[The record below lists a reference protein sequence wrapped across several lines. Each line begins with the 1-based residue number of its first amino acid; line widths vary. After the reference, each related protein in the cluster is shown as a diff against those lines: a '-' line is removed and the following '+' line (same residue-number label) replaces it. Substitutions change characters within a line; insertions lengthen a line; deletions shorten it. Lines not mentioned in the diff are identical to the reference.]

1 MKISLSCCIT
11 ASHLLKGPKVQYIQR
26 IHWDLLQSRDVTELR
41 ILSNNMESGE
51 RLASP
56 SSAPSSL
63 LITSSTVS
71 SAVYSPAPAPVS
83 AKTPSPK
90 CSLTPSPATLGSPLT
105 TCGDLFRVAGD
116 HHFNMSTVSSAFPIF
131 NHPAFGLYTTSSGH
145 SEFGGLGSLGM
156 SALAAHSQLGSF
168 PGMRVFPEW
177 WRAAEAQGRGAAA
190 FFPHLLGLPPMF
202 LPQLQQSHD
211 PSPFQA
217 RTTSKNGRATAE
229 GVNGAVNG
237 NSVSTVSG
245 GISTTATMFST
256 QGSTEKLKGTNNCSG
271 KIRMSHQDMDQVKEK
286 TKEKKLCK
294 KLVEASSDSESGSS
308 SDISSEGLNSS
319 ESDDLDDD
327 DDDQSNDS
335 DDSNSAKESVK
346 RKIKGLTQSPADSKK
361 KKPRAAEGEEARDSR
376 TALLQKHPDEAFL
389 HSHHYPLHPSPQPPA
404 LPQSMALVFQSS
416 RTREEELK
424 QHTSVIQAT
433 GRASIKPLALVTQPR
448 REASSSPQP
457 VRPFSLSSS
466 PKSYP
471 LSSSPK
477 PNAVSH
483 SPKPLS
489 LCSSPKPLSSSPKP
503 LSLSTSSKPPSRSSS
518 PKPPTLSPSHK
529 PKSRTASPKLPNLSD
544 SMKAGGRT
552 FLDETLLHINNFK
565 LKQEHFKQ
573 AFPLPLTHQDL
584 FKSPKKNKMAVSSSS
599 SLPPPKLSPETL
611 SSHTLPSPHTN
622 NSNLFLAT
630 SFLGPHPNGV
640 IHSTVQDA
648 PLALITKPR
657 SISQSRSINNKSL
670 LAATSPSFSMPVN
683 LSTRTK
689 EHSSG
694 GLAHRAGKSKAQ
706 HKDFHKG
713 KDHQTHLVQSLVELF
728 RATESDIPD
737 SKDSEDSL
745 EDDEDDDDDE
755 DSDDSLSESE
765 SNVESDS
772 DGSGDNV
779 KDLKETTTDPEAER
793 NPLKLTKVSSLL
805 NNTSSGL
812 SASCSPLNLQVIKAA
827 GGLANPAI
835 VTSSGA
841 LAYHSTP
848 SSSSTLCP
856 TPPGSGKRRR
866 VTDERELRTPLQFG
880 WQRETRIHN
889 ETGRL
894 QGDVAY
900 YAPCGKKIR
909 QYPDVMKYLSR
920 NGISDIT
927 RDNFSFSAKIRVGDF
942 YEAREGPQG
951 LQWSLLTEEEVI
963 PRILAMEGR
972 RGRPPN
978 PEHQRTGDESPRS
991 RRRKGRRPNVG
1002 KADISGA
1009 TDAKVLRKLEAQEMA
1024 RQAAQIKMM
1033 RKLEQQ
1039 AMARAAKEAR
1049 KQQAIMAAE
1058 EKRKQKEQ
1066 VKILKQQEKIKRI
1079 QQIQMEK
1086 ELRAQQI
1093 LETKRKKTEEA
1104 ANAKIME
1111 AEKRNKEKEMRRQQ
1125 AVILKH
1131 QELERHRLDMERERR
1146 RQHMMLMKTMDARK
1160 KAEERE
1166 RLKQEKKDEKRLNKE
1181 RKLELRRLELEI
1193 AKELKKPNED
1203 MCLADHKLLPELS
1216 RIPGLFLPGSSF
1228 SDCLMVMQFLRSFGK
1243 VLGFDVN
1250 THVPNLSVLQEGLLN
1265 LGDSMGQVQDLL
1277 VRMLSAVVCDPGL
1290 PPGHRTKTALG
1301 DHLAN
1306 VGINQDN
1313 VSEALQIY
1321 MEAHCGETE
1330 LQTELKEVTVS
1341 LKTKAFQAHTPAQ
1354 KASVLALLVNELS
1367 CSKSVVSEIDKNID
1381 HMTNLRRDKWVIEG
1395 TLRKL
1400 RTIHA
1405 KKTGKRDSGVGGE
1418 ETQSLGTPNP
1428 GRKRKRKGGD
1438 SEEDEDDDEDSE
1450 DQGDEDDDDDDEEE
1464 RGKKG
1469 KKVETCEEEDDGDQ
1483 TASVEELEKQIDKLT
1498 KQQSQIRRKLFE
1510 SSHSL
1515 RSMMFG
1521 QDRYKRRYWVL
1532 PQCGGIFVEGMETGK
1547 EELDRERLRS
1557 TELVHMEEEVER
1569 RPEVEGRPGA
1579 SSLEGS
1585 TDGDMASPD
1594 KHSLNIFLQK
1604 PGSFSKLSKL
1614 LEVAKMSP
1622 DSDNHSQS
1630 CRPVKVPTAVSSPIH
1645 PTTQTILPSSPC
1657 AAPPPLCLEVKAEP
1671 STALFSPP
1679 YLSGNSS
1686 PGKMSSSSL
1695 QQQQLQPNDQLLRV
1709 LTEKSGHWFSLLP
1722 RSPCDE
1728 SSTTTP
1734 PAFSPQS
1741 SSITRPKSPSSLSPN
1756 PPATTSASPSNST
1769 TGINN
1774 FSLSALQQ
1782 VKSGVHMMGLPFCGW
1797 PGGMMSTTLPFSA
1810 SPLPPSMLSAA
1821 YHHVEGNGNPF
1832 LAASSLSSS
1841 KSKSPVPAGDK
1852 PLSAPPAVVEVA
1864 KTQDYPDPLPI
1875 PEEMLSGWWRVAD
1888 MEELRSLVK
1897 ALHSRGIREKAL
1909 QKQIQKHMEYIA
1921 QACAKNR
1928 DVVVIDESELEENG
1942 VSEETVESWCVEEQ
1956 AMEMDIAVL
1965 QQVEELERKV
1975 TSASL
1980 QVKSWM
1986 YAEPQSERGDLVYH
2000 EHKPIAKLL
2009 PAGEERPAGDKE
2021 RASGNN
2027 SLVRH
2032 VNNPLDIAVTRLA
2045 ELERNIERRYLKSPL
2060 STTVQVKL
2068 DNVLGTVTV
2077 PAPAPSHNVDGEGGE
2092 EGLAPGMKV
2101 WRKAVGEVRSAA
2113 QLALCVQQLQ
2123 KSIAWERSIMKVYCQ
2138 LCRKGDNEELLL
2150 LCDGCDKGCHTYC
2163 HKPKITTIPDGD
2175 WFCPACISKASGRSP
2190 EKKKKQQ
2197 SRAGAAGGGKRS
2209 TEVKRS
2215 RKLSSVASA
2224 EVSEDDAASTS
2235 SSTPKKWS
2243 KEPKKRKSLGEESPA
2258 TNQSKQ
2264 DSTSPVCGKKAKTA
2278 MSARDD
2284 DKDLNLCRV
2293 LLAELEVHQDAW
2305 PFLNPVNPKSVP
2317 GYKKVIRKPMDFSTI
2332 REKLVNSQYLNLETF
2347 IIDVNLVFDN
2357 CEKFNEDNSDIGR
2370 AGHNM
2375 RSFFQKRWTEL
2386 LKQTN

>member
-909 QYPDVMKYLSR
+909 QYPDVMK
-920 NGISDIT
+920 
-927 RDNFSFSAKIRVGDF
+927 
-942 YEAREGPQG
+942 G

-1547 EELDRERLRS
+1547 GAEELDRERLRS

-2045 ELERNIERRYLKSPL
+2045 ELERNIERR
-2060 STTVQVKL
+2060 
-2068 DNVLGTVTV
+2068 
-2077 PAPAPSHNVDGEGGE
+2077 GE

>member
-1 MKISLSCCIT
+1 
-11 ASHLLKGPKVQYIQR
+11 
-26 IHWDLLQSRDVTELR
+26 
-41 ILSNNMESGE
+41 MESGE

-63 LITSSTVS
+63 HITSSTVS
-71 SAVYSPAPAPVS
+71 SAVYSPAPAPVL
-83 AKTPSPK
+83 AKTPSLK

-105 TCGDLFRVAGD
+105 TCGDLFRAAGD

-156 SALAAHSQLGSF
+156 SAALAAHSQLGAF
-168 PGMRVFPEW
+168 PGMGAFPEW

-217 RTTSKNGRATAE
+217 RTPSKNGRATAK

-237 NSVSTVSG
+237 SSVSTVSG
-245 GISTTATMFST
+245 GISTTATTFST
-256 QGSTEKLKGTNNCSG
+256 QGNTEKLKGTNNGSG
-271 KIRMSHQDMDQVKEK
+271 KIRMSHQDMNQVKEK
-286 TKEKKLCK
+286 TKEKKLGK
-294 KLVEASSDSESGSS
+294 KLVEASSNSDSESGSS

-346 RKIKGLTQSPADSKK
+346 RKIKGLTQSPADTKK
-361 KKPRAAEGEEARDSR
+361 KKLRVAEGEEARDSR

-389 HSHHYPLHPSPQPPA
+389 HSLHYPLHPSPQPPA

-457 VRPFSLSSS
+457 TRPFSLSSS

-477 PNAVSH
+477 PNAVSS

-489 LCSSPKPLSSSPKP
+489 LCSSPKPLSSSPKPLSSSPKP
-503 LSLSTSSKPPSRSSS
+503 LSLSTSSKPPSLSSS

-529 PKSRTASPKLPNLSD
+529 PKSRTASPKLPTLSD

-584 FKSPKKNKMAVSSSS
+584 FKSPKKKKMAASSSL

-630 SFLGPHPNGV
+630 SFLGPHHNGV

-657 SISQSRSINNKSL
+657 SISQSRSTNNKSL

-683 LSTRTK
+683 LSTGTK

-694 GLAHRAGKSKAQ
+694 GLASTSPGLAHRAGKSKAQ
-706 HKDFHKG
+706 HKALHKG
-713 KDHQTHLVQSLVELF
+713 KDHQTHLVHSLVELF
-728 RATESDIPD
+728 RGTESDIPD
-737 SKDSEDSL
+737 SKDSDDSVEDD
-745 EDDEDDDDDE
+745 DDEDDDDDE
-755 DSDDSLSESE
+755 EDSGDSLSESE

-772 DGSGDNV
+772 DGSEDNV
-779 KDLKETTTDPEAER
+779 KDRNETTTDPEAETTA
-793 NPLKLTKVSSLL
+793 LKLTKGSSSLL

-827 GGLANPAI
+827 GGLPTPAI

-848 SSSSTLCP
+848 SSSSSSTLCS

-889 ETGRL
+889 VTGRL

-1002 KADISGA
+1002 EADFPGA
-1009 TDAKVLRKLEAQEMA
+1009 TDAKLLRKLEAQEMA

-1058 EKRKQKEQ
+1058 EKRKQKER

-1079 QQIQMEK
+1079 QQILMEK

-1131 QELERHRLDMERERR
+1131 QELERHRLDMVWERERR
-1146 RQHMMLMKTMDARK
+1146 RQHMMLTKAMDARK
-1160 KAEERE
+1160 KTEERE
-1166 RLKQEKKDEKRLNKE
+1166 RVKQEKKDEKRLNKE

-1250 THVPNLSVLQEGLLN
+1250 AHVPNLSVLQEGLLN

-1321 MEAHCGETE
+1321 MEAHRDETE
-1330 LQTELKEVTVS
+1330 LQTELGEVTAS
-1341 LKTKAFQAHTPAQ
+1341 LKTKAFQAHTPTQ
-1354 KASVLALLVNELS
+1354 KASVLAFLVNELS

-1405 KKTGKRDSGVGGE
+1405 KKTGKRDSGMGGE

-1450 DQGDEDDDDDDEEE
+1450 DQGDEDDDEEEEE

-1532 PQCGGIFVEGMETGK
+1532 PQCGGIFVEGMATGK
-1547 EELDRERLRS
+1547 GAEELERERLRS
-1557 TELVHMEEEVER
+1557 TELVHVKEEEVER
-1569 RPEVEGRPGA
+1569 RP
-1579 SSLEGS
+1579 GS
-1585 TDGDMASPD
+1585 TDGDMATPD
-1594 KHSLNIFLQK
+1594 KHSLNLFLQK

-1630 CRPVKVPTAVSSPIH
+1630 CSPIKVPTTVPSPIH
-1645 PTTQTILPSSPC
+1645 PTTQTTLPSSPC
-1657 AAPPPLCLEVKAEP
+1657 AAPSPLCPEVKAEP

-1686 PGKMSSSSL
+1686 PGKMSSSSV
-1695 QQQQLQPNDQLLRV
+1695 QQQLQPNDQLLRA
-1709 LTEKSGHWFSLLP
+1709 LMEKSGHWFSLLP

-1741 SSITRPKSPSSLSPN
+1741 SSLSPN
-1756 PPATTSASPSNST
+1756 PPATTSASNPT

-1774 FSLSALQQ
+1774 FSLSALQ

-1841 KSKSPVPAGDK
+1841 KSKSPVPAGEK
-1852 PLSAPPAVVEVA
+1852 LPSAPPTVVEVA
-1864 KTQDYPDPLPI
+1864 KTQDYPNPLPI

-2009 PAGEERPAGDKE
+2009 PAGEEQPAGDKE

-2045 ELERNIERRYLKSPL
+2045 ELERNIERR
-2060 STTVQVKL
+2060 
-2068 DNVLGTVTV
+2068 
-2077 PAPAPSHNVDGEGGE
+2077 GE

-2175 WFCPACISKASGRSP
+2175 WFCPACISKASGQSP
-2190 EKKKKQQ
+2190 ENKKHQ
-2197 SRAGAAGGGKRS
+2197 SRAGAAGGGKRG

-2224 EVSEDDAASTS
+2224 EVSEDDAAS

-2278 MSARDD
+2278 TSARDD

>member
-1 MKISLSCCIT
+1 
-11 ASHLLKGPKVQYIQR
+11 
-26 IHWDLLQSRDVTELR
+26 
-41 ILSNNMESGE
+41 MESGE

-63 LITSSTVS
+63 HITSSTVS
-71 SAVYSPAPAPVS
+71 SAVYSPAPAPVL
-83 AKTPSPK
+83 AKTPSLK

-105 TCGDLFRVAGD
+105 TCGDLFRAAGD

-156 SALAAHSQLGSF
+156 SAALAAHSQLGAF
-168 PGMRVFPEW
+168 PGMGAFPEW

-217 RTTSKNGRATAE
+217 RIPSKNGRATAK

-237 NSVSTVSG
+237 SSVSTVSG
-245 GISTTATMFST
+245 GISTTATTFST
-256 QGSTEKLKGTNNCSG
+256 QGNTEKLKGTNNGSG
-271 KIRMSHQDMDQVKEK
+271 KIRMSHQDMNQVKEK
-286 TKEKKLCK
+286 TKEKKLGK
-294 KLVEASSDSESGSS
+294 KLVEASSNSDSESGSS

-346 RKIKGLTQSPADSKK
+346 RKIKGLTQSPADTKK
-361 KKPRAAEGEEARDSR
+361 KKLRVAEGEEARDSR

-389 HSHHYPLHPSPQPPA
+389 HSLHYPLHPSPQPPA

-457 VRPFSLSSS
+457 TRPFSLSSS

-477 PNAVSH
+477 PNAVSS

-489 LCSSPKPLSSSPKP
+489 LCSSPKPLSSSPKPLSSSPKP
-503 LSLSTSSKPPSRSSS
+503 LSLSTSSKPPSLSSS

-529 PKSRTASPKLPNLSD
+529 PKSRTASPKLPTLSD

-584 FKSPKKNKMAVSSSS
+584 FKSPKKKKMAASSSL

-630 SFLGPHPNGV
+630 SFLGPHHNGV

-657 SISQSRSINNKSL
+657 SISQSRSTNNKSL

-683 LSTRTK
+683 LSTGTK

-694 GLAHRAGKSKAQ
+694 GLASTSPGLAHRAGKSKAQ
-706 HKDFHKG
+706 HKALHKG
-713 KDHQTHLVQSLVELF
+713 KDHQTHLVHSLVELF
-728 RATESDIPD
+728 RGTESDIPD
-737 SKDSEDSL
+737 SKDSDDSVEDD
-745 EDDEDDDDDE
+745 DDEDDDDDE
-755 DSDDSLSESE
+755 EDSGDSLSESE

-772 DGSGDNV
+772 DGSEDNV
-779 KDLKETTTDPEAER
+779 KDRNETTTDPEAETTA
-793 NPLKLTKVSSLL
+793 LKLTKGSSSLL

-827 GGLANPAI
+827 GGLPTPAI

-848 SSSSTLCP
+848 SSSSSSTLCS

-889 ETGRL
+889 VTGRL

-1002 KADISGA
+1002 EADFPGA
-1009 TDAKVLRKLEAQEMA
+1009 TDAKLLRKLEAQEMA

-1058 EKRKQKEQ
+1058 EKRKQKER

-1131 QELERHRLDMERERR
+1131 QELERHRLDMVWERERR

-1250 THVPNLSVLQEGLLN
+1250 AHVPNLSVLQEGLLN

-1321 MEAHCGETE
+1321 MEAHRDETE
-1330 LQTELKEVTVS
+1330 LQTELGEVTAS
-1341 LKTKAFQAHTPAQ
+1341 LKTKAFQAHTPTQ
-1354 KASVLALLVNELS
+1354 KASVLAFLVNELS

-1405 KKTGKRDSGVGGE
+1405 KKTGKRDSSMGGE

-1450 DQGDEDDDDDDEEE
+1450 DQGDEDDDEEEEE

-1469 KKVETCEEEDDGDQ
+1469 KKVDTCEEEDDGDQ

-1498 KQQSQIRRKLFE
+1498 KQQSQIRWKLFE

-1547 EELDRERLRS
+1547 EELERERLRS
-1557 TELVHMEEEVER
+1557 TELVHVKEEEVER
-1569 RPEVEGRPGA
+1569 RP
-1579 SSLEGS
+1579 GS
-1585 TDGDMASPD
+1585 TDGDMATPD
-1594 KHSLNIFLQK
+1594 KHSLNLFLQK

-1630 CRPVKVPTAVSSPIH
+1630 CSPIKVPTTVPSPIH
-1645 PTTQTILPSSPC
+1645 PTTQTTLPSSPC
-1657 AAPPPLCLEVKAEP
+1657 AAPSPLCPEVKAEP

-1686 PGKMSSSSL
+1686 PGKMSSSSV
-1695 QQQQLQPNDQLLRV
+1695 QQQLQPNDQLLRA
-1709 LTEKSGHWFSLLP
+1709 LMEKSGHWFSLLP

-1741 SSITRPKSPSSLSPN
+1741 SSLSPN
-1756 PPATTSASPSNST
+1756 PPATTSASNPT

-1841 KSKSPVPAGDK
+1841 KSKSPVPAGEK
-1852 PLSAPPAVVEVA
+1852 LPSAPPTVVEVA
-1864 KTQDYPDPLPI
+1864 KTQDYPNPLPI

-2000 EHKPIAKLL
+2000 EHKPISKLL
-2009 PAGEERPAGDKE
+2009 PAGEEQPAGDKE

-2045 ELERNIERRYLKSPL
+2045 ELERNIERR
-2060 STTVQVKL
+2060 
-2068 DNVLGTVTV
+2068 
-2077 PAPAPSHNVDGEGGE
+2077 GE

-2175 WFCPACISKASGRSP
+2175 WFCPACISKASGQSP
-2190 EKKKKQQ
+2190 ENKKQQ
-2197 SRAGAAGGGKRS
+2197 SRAGAAGGGKRG

-2224 EVSEDDAASTS
+2224 EVSEDDAAS

-2278 MSARDD
+2278 TSARDD

>member
-1 MKISLSCCIT
+1 
-11 ASHLLKGPKVQYIQR
+11 
-26 IHWDLLQSRDVTELR
+26 
-41 ILSNNMESGE
+41 MESGE

-63 LITSSTVS
+63 HITSSTVS
-71 SAVYSPAPAPVS
+71 SAVYSPAPAPVL
-83 AKTPSPK
+83 AKTPSLK

-105 TCGDLFRVAGD
+105 TCGDLFRAAGD

-156 SALAAHSQLGSF
+156 SAALAAHSQLGAF
-168 PGMRVFPEW
+168 PGMGAFPEW

-217 RTTSKNGRATAE
+217 RIPSKNGRATAK

-237 NSVSTVSG
+237 SSVSTVSG
-245 GISTTATMFST
+245 GISTTATTFST
-256 QGSTEKLKGTNNCSG
+256 QGNTEKLKGTNNGSG
-271 KIRMSHQDMDQVKEK
+271 KIRMSHQDMNQVKEK
-286 TKEKKLCK
+286 TKEKKLGK
-294 KLVEASSDSESGSS
+294 KLVEASSNSDSESGSS

-346 RKIKGLTQSPADSKK
+346 RKIKGLTQSPADTKK
-361 KKPRAAEGEEARDSR
+361 KKLRVAEGEEARDSR

-389 HSHHYPLHPSPQPPA
+389 HSLHYPLHPSPQPPA

-457 VRPFSLSSS
+457 TRPFSLSSS

-477 PNAVSH
+477 PNAVSS

-489 LCSSPKPLSSSPKP
+489 LCSSPKPLSSSPKPLSSSPKP
-503 LSLSTSSKPPSRSSS
+503 LSLSTSSKPPSLSSS

-529 PKSRTASPKLPNLSD
+529 PKSRTASPKLPTLSD

-584 FKSPKKNKMAVSSSS
+584 FKSPKKKKMAASSSL

-630 SFLGPHPNGV
+630 SFLGPHHNGV

-657 SISQSRSINNKSL
+657 SISQSRSTNNKSL

-683 LSTRTK
+683 LSTGTK

-694 GLAHRAGKSKAQ
+694 GLASTSPGLAHRAGKSKAQ
-706 HKDFHKG
+706 HKALHKG
-713 KDHQTHLVQSLVELF
+713 KDHQTHLVHSLVELF
-728 RATESDIPD
+728 RGTESDIPD
-737 SKDSEDSL
+737 SKDSDDSVEDD
-745 EDDEDDDDDE
+745 DDEDDDDDE
-755 DSDDSLSESE
+755 EDSGDSLSESE

-772 DGSGDNV
+772 DGSEDNV
-779 KDLKETTTDPEAER
+779 KDRNETTTDPEAETTA
-793 NPLKLTKVSSLL
+793 LKLTKGSSSLL

-827 GGLANPAI
+827 GGLPTPAI

-848 SSSSTLCP
+848 SSSSSSTLCS

-889 ETGRL
+889 VTGRL

-909 QYPDVMKYLSR
+909 QYPDVMK
-920 NGISDIT
+920 
-927 RDNFSFSAKIRVGDF
+927 
-942 YEAREGPQG
+942 G

-1002 KADISGA
+1002 EADFPGA
-1009 TDAKVLRKLEAQEMA
+1009 TDAKLLRKLEAQEMA

-1058 EKRKQKEQ
+1058 EKRKQKER

-1131 QELERHRLDMERERR
+1131 QERERR

-1250 THVPNLSVLQEGLLN
+1250 AHVPNLSVLQEGLLN

-1321 MEAHCGETE
+1321 MEAHRDETE
-1330 LQTELKEVTVS
+1330 LQTELGEVTAS
-1341 LKTKAFQAHTPAQ
+1341 LKTKAFQAHTPTQ
-1354 KASVLALLVNELS
+1354 KASVLAFLVNELS

-1405 KKTGKRDSGVGGE
+1405 KKTGKRDSSMGGE

-1450 DQGDEDDDDDDEEE
+1450 DQGDEDDDEEEEE

-1469 KKVETCEEEDDGDQ
+1469 KKVDTCEEEDDGDQ

-1498 KQQSQIRRKLFE
+1498 KQQSQIRWKLFE

-1547 EELDRERLRS
+1547 GAEELERERLRS
-1557 TELVHMEEEVER
+1557 TELVHVKEEEVER
-1569 RPEVEGRPGA
+1569 RP
-1579 SSLEGS
+1579 GS
-1585 TDGDMASPD
+1585 TDGDMATPD
-1594 KHSLNIFLQK
+1594 KHSLNLFLQK

-1630 CRPVKVPTAVSSPIH
+1630 CSPIKVPTTVPSPIH
-1645 PTTQTILPSSPC
+1645 PTTQTTLPSSPC
-1657 AAPPPLCLEVKAEP
+1657 AAPSPLCPEVKAEP

-1686 PGKMSSSSL
+1686 PGKMSSSSV
-1695 QQQQLQPNDQLLRV
+1695 QQQLQPNDQLLRA
-1709 LTEKSGHWFSLLP
+1709 LMEKSGHWFSLLP

-1741 SSITRPKSPSSLSPN
+1741 SSLSPN
-1756 PPATTSASPSNST
+1756 PPATTSASNPT

-1841 KSKSPVPAGDK
+1841 KSKSPVPAGEK
-1852 PLSAPPAVVEVA
+1852 LPSAPPTVVEVA
-1864 KTQDYPDPLPI
+1864 KTQDYPNPLPI

-2000 EHKPIAKLL
+2000 EHKPISKLL
-2009 PAGEERPAGDKE
+2009 PAGEEQPAGDKE

-2045 ELERNIERRYLKSPL
+2045 ELERNIERR
-2060 STTVQVKL
+2060 
-2068 DNVLGTVTV
+2068 
-2077 PAPAPSHNVDGEGGE
+2077 GE

-2175 WFCPACISKASGRSP
+2175 WFCPACISKASGQSP
-2190 EKKKKQQ
+2190 ENKKQQ
-2197 SRAGAAGGGKRS
+2197 SRAGAAGGGKRG

-2224 EVSEDDAASTS
+2224 EVSEDDAAS

-2278 MSARDD
+2278 TSARDD

>member
-1 MKISLSCCIT
+1 
-11 ASHLLKGPKVQYIQR
+11 
-26 IHWDLLQSRDVTELR
+26 
-41 ILSNNMESGE
+41 
-51 RLASP
+51 
-56 SSAPSSL
+56 
-63 LITSSTVS
+63 
-71 SAVYSPAPAPVS
+71 
-83 AKTPSPK
+83 
-90 CSLTPSPATLGSPLT
+90 
-105 TCGDLFRVAGD
+105 
-116 HHFNMSTVSSAFPIF
+116 MSTVSSAFPIF

-156 SALAAHSQLGSF
+156 SAALAAHSQLGA
-168 PGMRVFPEW
+168 FPEW

-217 RTTSKNGRATAE
+217 RTPSKNGRATAKGRRTE
-229 GVNGAVNG
+229 RRTGFMAELSWTPLSWYEFAGLRHLRCLLWYY
-237 NSVSTVSG
+237 
-245 GISTTATMFST
+245 ATLL
-256 QGSTEKLKGTNNCSG
+256 TEINPSLFL
-271 KIRMSHQDMDQVKEK
+271 VL
-286 TKEKKLCK
+286 KKLSK
-294 KLVEASSDSESGSS
+294 KLVEASSNSDSESVS

-319 ESDDLDDD
+319 DSDDLDDD

-335 DDSNSAKESVK
+335 DDSNSAKES
-346 RKIKGLTQSPADSKK
+346 
-361 KKPRAAEGEEARDSR
+361 EARDSR
-376 TALLQKHPDEAFL
+376 TVLLQKHPDEAFL
-389 HSHHYPLHPSPQPPA
+389 HSLHYPLHPSPQPPA

-457 VRPFSLSSS
+457 TRPFSLSSS

-477 PNAVSH
+477 PN
-483 SPKPLS
+483 
-489 LCSSPKPLSSSPKP
+489 
-503 LSLSTSSKPPSRSSS
+503 T
-518 PKPPTLSPSHK
+518 
-529 PKSRTASPKLPNLSD
+529 
-544 SMKAGGRT
+544 
-552 FLDETLLHINNFK
+552 
-565 LKQEHFKQ
+565 EHFKQ

-584 FKSPKKNKMAVSSSS
+584 FKSPKKKKMAASSSS

-657 SISQSRSINNKSL
+657 STSQSRSTNNKSL

-694 GLAHRAGKSKAQ
+694 GMASTSSGLAHRAGKSKAQ
-706 HKDFHKG
+706 HKALHKG

-728 RATESDIPD
+728 RGTESDIPN
-737 SKDSEDSL
+737 SKDSDDSVEDD
-745 EDDEDDDDDE
+745 DDEDDDDDEE

-772 DGSGDNV
+772 DDSEDDV
-779 KDLKETTTDPEAER
+779 KDRNETTAGPEAER
-793 NPLKLTKVSSLL
+793 TPLKLTKGSSSLL

-827 GGLANPAI
+827 GGLPTPAI

-848 SSSSTLCP
+848 SSSSSSSSTLCS
-856 TPPGSGKRRR
+856 TPPVCSGTWATETSLHVR
-866 VTDERELRTPLQFG
+866 

-889 ETGRL
+889 VTGRL

-978 PEHQRTGDESPRS
+978 PEHQRTGDQSPRS
-991 RRRKGRRPNVG
+991 RRRKGQRPNVG
-1002 KADISGA
+1002 EADFPGA
-1009 TDAKVLRKLEAQEMA
+1009 TDAKLLRKLEAQEMA

-1058 EKRKQKEQ
+1058 EKRKQKER

-1093 LETKRKKTEEA
+1093 LECPS
-1104 ANAKIME
+1104 
-1111 AEKRNKEKEMRRQQ
+1111 
-1125 AVILKH
+1125 VL
-1131 QELERHRLDMERERR
+1131 RLCVCVCACVCARACVCVFCQERERR

-1250 THVPNLSVLQEGLLN
+1250 AHVPNLSVLQEGLLN

-1321 MEAHCGETE
+1321 MEAHRGETE
-1330 LQTELKEVTVS
+1330 LQTELAEVTAS

-1354 KASVLALLVNELS
+1354 KASVLAFLVNELS

-1438 SEEDEDDDEDSE
+1438 SEEDEDEDEDSE
-1450 DQGDEDDDDDDEEE
+1450 DQGDEDDEEEEEE

-1547 EELDRERLRS
+1547 GAEELERERLRS
-1557 TELVHMEEEVER
+1557 TELVHVKEEEVER

-1585 TDGDMASPD
+1585 TDGDMATPD
-1594 KHSLNIFLQK
+1594 KHSLNLFLQK

-1630 CRPVKVPTAVSSPIH
+1630 CSPVK
-1645 PTTQTILPSSPC
+1645 
-1657 AAPPPLCLEVKAEP
+1657 VKAEP

-1686 PGKMSSSSL
+1686 PGKMSSSSQ

-1741 SSITRPKSPSSLSPN
+1741 SSTTRPKSPSSLSPN
-1756 PPATTSASPSNST
+1756 PPATTSASPT

-1774 FSLSALQQ
+1774 FSLSALQ

-1797 PGGMMSTTLPFSA
+1797 PGGMMSPTLPFSA
-1810 SPLPPSMLSAA
+1810 SLLPPSMLSAA
-1821 YHHVEGNGNPF
+1821 YHHVEGNGNPL
-1832 LAASSLSSS
+1832 LAAASLSSS
-1841 KSKSPVPAGDK
+1841 KSKSPVPAGEK
-1852 PLSAPPAVVEVA
+1852 PPSAPPTVVEVA

-2000 EHKPIAKLL
+2000 EHKPFAKLL
-2009 PAGEERPAGDKE
+2009 PAGEEQPAGEKE
-2021 RASGNN
+2021 RASGDN

-2113 QLALCVQQLQ
+2113 QLALCIQQLQ

-2175 WFCPACISKASGRSP
+2175 WFCPACISKV
-2190 EKKKKQQ
+2190 Q
-2197 SRAGAAGGGKRS
+2197 
-2209 TEVKRS
+2209 T
-2215 RKLSSVASA
+2215 LSSVASA
-2224 EVSEDDAASTS
+2224 DVSEDDAAST
-2235 SSTPKKWS
+2235 STPKKWS

-2278 MSARDD
+2278 TSARDD
-2284 DKDLNLCRV
+2284 DKDLNLCRYIMTGV
-2293 LLAELEVHQDAW
+2293 TRATLTLVPH
-2305 PFLNPVNPKSVP
+2305 LNV
-2317 GYKKVIRKPMDFSTI
+2317 VIEMPCVSIYR
-2332 REKLVNSQYLNLETF
+2332 YLNLETF

-2375 RSFFQKRWTEL
+2375 RRFFEKRWTEL

>member
-1 MKISLSCCIT
+1 
-11 ASHLLKGPKVQYIQR
+11 
-26 IHWDLLQSRDVTELR
+26 
-41 ILSNNMESGE
+41 MESGE

-63 LITSSTVS
+63 HITSSTVS
-71 SAVYSPAPAPVS
+71 SAVYSPAPAPVL
-83 AKTPSPK
+83 AKTPSLK

-105 TCGDLFRVAGD
+105 TCGDLFRAAGD

-156 SALAAHSQLGSF
+156 SAALAAHSQLGAF
-168 PGMRVFPEW
+168 PGMGAFPEW

-217 RTTSKNGRATAE
+217 RIPSKNGRATAK

-237 NSVSTVSG
+237 SSVSTVSG
-245 GISTTATMFST
+245 GISTTATTFST
-256 QGSTEKLKGTNNCSG
+256 QGNTEKLKGTNNGSG
-271 KIRMSHQDMDQVKEK
+271 KIRMSHQDMNQVKEK
-286 TKEKKLCK
+286 TKEKKLGK
-294 KLVEASSDSESGSS
+294 KLVEASSNSDSESGSS

-346 RKIKGLTQSPADSKK
+346 RKIKGLTQSPADTKK
-361 KKPRAAEGEEARDSR
+361 KKLRVAEGEEARDSR

-389 HSHHYPLHPSPQPPA
+389 HSLHYPLHPSPQPPA

-457 VRPFSLSSS
+457 TRPFSLSSS

-477 PNAVSH
+477 PNAVSS

-489 LCSSPKPLSSSPKP
+489 LCSSPKPLSSSPKPLSSSPKP
-503 LSLSTSSKPPSRSSS
+503 LSLSTSSKPPSLSSS

-529 PKSRTASPKLPNLSD
+529 PKSRTASPKLPTLSD

-584 FKSPKKNKMAVSSSS
+584 FKSPKKKKMAASSSL

-630 SFLGPHPNGV
+630 SFLGPHHNGV

-657 SISQSRSINNKSL
+657 SISQSRSTNNKSL

-683 LSTRTK
+683 LSTGTK

-694 GLAHRAGKSKAQ
+694 GLASTSPGLAHRAGKSKAQ
-706 HKDFHKG
+706 HKALHKG
-713 KDHQTHLVQSLVELF
+713 KDHQTHLVHSLVELF
-728 RATESDIPD
+728 RGTESDIPD
-737 SKDSEDSL
+737 SKDSDDSVEDD
-745 EDDEDDDDDE
+745 DDEDDDDDE
-755 DSDDSLSESE
+755 EDSGDSLSESE

-772 DGSGDNV
+772 DGSEDNV
-779 KDLKETTTDPEAER
+779 KDRNETTTDPEAETTA
-793 NPLKLTKVSSLL
+793 LKLTKGSSSLL

-827 GGLANPAI
+827 GGLPTPAI

-848 SSSSTLCP
+848 SSSSSSTLCS

-889 ETGRL
+889 VTGRL

-1002 KADISGA
+1002 EADFPGA
-1009 TDAKVLRKLEAQEMA
+1009 TDAKLLRKLEAQEMA

-1058 EKRKQKEQ
+1058 EKRKQKER

-1131 QELERHRLDMERERR
+1131 QELERHRLDMVWERERR

-1250 THVPNLSVLQEGLLN
+1250 AHVPNLSVLQEGLLN

-1321 MEAHCGETE
+1321 MEAHRDETE
-1330 LQTELKEVTVS
+1330 LQTELGEVTAS
-1341 LKTKAFQAHTPAQ
+1341 LKTKAFQAHTPTQ
-1354 KASVLALLVNELS
+1354 KASVLAFLVNELS

-1405 KKTGKRDSGVGGE
+1405 KKTGKRDSSMGGE

-1450 DQGDEDDDDDDEEE
+1450 DQGDEDDDEEEEE

-1469 KKVETCEEEDDGDQ
+1469 KKVDTCEEEDDGDQ

-1498 KQQSQIRRKLFE
+1498 KQQSQIRWKLFE

-1547 EELDRERLRS
+1547 GAEELERERLRS
-1557 TELVHMEEEVER
+1557 TELVHVKEEEVER
-1569 RPEVEGRPGA
+1569 RP
-1579 SSLEGS
+1579 GS
-1585 TDGDMASPD
+1585 TDGDMATPD
-1594 KHSLNIFLQK
+1594 KHSLNLFLQK

-1630 CRPVKVPTAVSSPIH
+1630 CSPIKVPTTVPSPIH
-1645 PTTQTILPSSPC
+1645 PTTQTTLPSSPC
-1657 AAPPPLCLEVKAEP
+1657 AAPSPLCPEVKAEP

-1686 PGKMSSSSL
+1686 PGKMSSSSV
-1695 QQQQLQPNDQLLRV
+1695 QQQLQPNDQLLRA
-1709 LTEKSGHWFSLLP
+1709 LMEKSGHWFSLLP

-1741 SSITRPKSPSSLSPN
+1741 SSLSPN
-1756 PPATTSASPSNST
+1756 PPATTSASNPT

-1841 KSKSPVPAGDK
+1841 KSKSPVPAGEK
-1852 PLSAPPAVVEVA
+1852 LPSAPPTVVEVA
-1864 KTQDYPDPLPI
+1864 KTQDYPNPLPI

-2000 EHKPIAKLL
+2000 EHKPISKLL
-2009 PAGEERPAGDKE
+2009 PAGEEQPAGDKE

-2123 KSIAWERSIMKVYCQ
+2123 KSIAWERSIMKV
-2138 LCRKGDNEELLL
+2138 
-2150 LCDGCDKGCHTYC
+2150 
-2163 HKPKITTIPDGD
+2163 
-2175 WFCPACISKASGRSP
+2175 ASGQSP
-2190 EKKKKQQ
+2190 ENKKQQ
-2197 SRAGAAGGGKRS
+2197 SRAGAAGGGKRG

-2224 EVSEDDAASTS
+2224 EVSEDDAAS

-2278 MSARDD
+2278 TSARDD

>member
-1547 EELDRERLRS
+1547 GAEELDRERLRS

-2123 KSIAWERSIMKVYCQ
+2123 KSIAWERSIMKV
-2138 LCRKGDNEELLL
+2138 
-2150 LCDGCDKGCHTYC
+2150 
-2163 HKPKITTIPDGD
+2163 
-2175 WFCPACISKASGRSP
+2175 ASGRSP

>member
-156 SALAAHSQLGSF
+156 SALAAHSQLGS
-168 PGMRVFPEW
+168 FPEW

-909 QYPDVMKYLSR
+909 QYPDVMK
-920 NGISDIT
+920 
-927 RDNFSFSAKIRVGDF
+927 
-942 YEAREGPQG
+942 G

-1131 QELERHRLDMERERR
+1131 QERERR

-1547 EELDRERLRS
+1547 GAEELDRERLRS

-2045 ELERNIERRYLKSPL
+2045 ELERNIERR
-2060 STTVQVKL
+2060 
-2068 DNVLGTVTV
+2068 
-2077 PAPAPSHNVDGEGGE
+2077 GE